1 MKEKRVYS
9 LKENGQIVGYKWSSQ
24 TPKANIVICHGMAEH
39 IERYDEFATFLTNN
53 NFNVYGHN
61 QRGHKD
67 TSTKEN
73 YGYMSEGDNLQILVD
88 DLHDIIEIIK
98 SENPELPVY
107 LFGHSMGS
115 FVSQRLIEIYPNI
128 VDKVILSGSNLQ
140 PTIVGKVGSF
150 VASIITK
157 SKGRKYQS
165 KLMDNLSFGSF
176 NKVFKP
182 NRTDYDWL
190 NRDDAEVDK
199 YIADPWC
206 GGIFTVSFFKDFTK
220 LFVHINKNFKNIS
233 KELPILLISGDK
245 DPVGG
250 CGKGI
255 NNLLKEM
262 KKHDLNV
269 SLKMYKDARHELTLE
284 LCKEEV
290 FNDVL
295 NFYN

>member
-1 MKEKRVYS
+1 MKKQVTYL
-9 LKENGQIVGYKWSSQ
+9 LKENGMISGYQWLIDN
-24 TPKANIVICHGMAEH
+24 PKANVVICHGMAEH
-39 IERYDEFATFLTNN
+39 IERYDEFALYLNSQGY
-53 NFNVYGHN
+53 NVFGHN

-67 TSTKEN
+67 TTPKEY
-73 YGYMSEGDNLQILVD
+73 YGYMSDGDNLQILVD
-88 DLHDIIEIIK
+88 DLGDIIK
-98 SENPELPVY
+98 QVKENYNDLPVY

-115 FVSQRLIEIYPNI
+115 FVSQRLIEQQPDI

-140 PTIVGKVGSF
+140 PTIIGKVGSF

-157 SKGRKYQS
+157 VKGRTYRS

-182 NRTDYDWL
+182 NRTDFDWL
-190 NRDDAEVDK
+190 NRDEAEVDK

-220 LFVHINKNFKNIS
+220 LFVGINKNFDKIK
-233 KELPILLISGDK
+233 KELPILLISGTK
-245 DPVGG
+245 DPVGN

-255 NNLLKEM
+255 TNLHKEM
-262 KKHDLNV
+262 LKHNLNAT
-269 SLKMYKDARHELTLE
+269 LILYPEARHELTLE

-290 FNDVL
+290 FKDVSEFL
-295 NFYN
+295 K